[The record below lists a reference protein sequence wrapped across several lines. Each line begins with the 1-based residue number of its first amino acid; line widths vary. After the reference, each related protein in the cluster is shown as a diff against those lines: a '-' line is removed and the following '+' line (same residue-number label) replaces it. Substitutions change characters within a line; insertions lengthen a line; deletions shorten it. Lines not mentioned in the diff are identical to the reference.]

1 MILSSGIVNLTR
13 IENTA
18 EFRGWRMGDQ
28 AKRQEMRLALLVN
41 DSVNITR

>member
-1 MILSSGIVNLTR
+1 MVNLTR

-18 EFRGWRMGDQ
+18 EFRGWRRETRQ
-28 AKRQEMRLALLVN
+28 KRQEMKLALLVN